1 MIDICS
7 KFLLTTPI
15 KNPNKAK
22 VKETKTNKN
31 EVLKKILGIGK
42 SLDGYIFI
50 LDLLQLN
57 FRKVKLKK
65 RKNCFCK

>member
-1 MIDICS
+1 MRLYLKS
-7 KFLLTTPI
+7 LRNLSVFVSF
-15 KNPNKAK
+15 NKG
-22 VKETKTNKN
+22 VKMN